1 MGGLTASTVFA
12 GCLGSA
18 GGNEAGTTT
27 SSTTNTGVPSEDEI
41 EEWRKEMAEKA
52 REELQDE
59 TLKVWSESTYDA
71 DYQGQVFNGYP
82 ADDTRMLE
90 EAPIIDEGEPWEPL
104 KDNVEV
110 IPLNSQDQA
119 QTYRR
124 MAKTGSVTR
133 DILTTSKV
141 PEMIR
146 QGVPLTDLGEIPAWR
161 KHIPEDLK
169 KNSSKIAYYRSRVS
183 GIFYNTETVSDPPE
197 DILDV
202 LDSRFSDK
210 RIILDVS
217 SNVVK
222 LIPFLSDEYIDSVPP
237 RLEALGSDMTGGEFV
252 EALGAQ
258 DPLFGTSSFDM
269 TQSTARG
276 DSDITFMGPL
286 TVCFHMMYDEGL
298 PIAPVEHPSAHHVRP
313 LGIAIAD
320 DAPHPAAA
328 KLFLDYLLSNPSAQL
343 YKKGTVSLNV
353 DESNPEEAIEYIA
366 ADWQRQYS
374 TFDTANEPSTILD
387 RWKDTLGAPSV

>member
-1 MGGLTASTVFA
+1 MGGLTATTLVA
-12 GCLGSA
+12 GCLGGA
-18 GGNEAGTTT
+18 GGSG
-27 SSTTNTGVPSEDEI
+27 SDSTTVPQSNAGEPSPEEI
-41 EEWRKEMAEKA
+41 DEWRKEMAEKA
-52 REELQDE
+52 REELADE

-71 DYQGQVFNGYP
+71 EYQGKVFNGYP
-82 ADDTRMLE
+82 SDDTRMLE
-90 EAPIIDEGEPWEPL
+90 EPPIIDEGEPWEPL

-124 MAKTGSVTR
+124 MARTDSVTR

-146 QGVPLTDLGEIPAWR
+146 QGVPLTDLSDIPAWH
-161 KHIPEDLK
+161 KHIPADLK
-169 KNSSKIAYYRSRVS
+169 KHSSKIGYYRSRVS
-183 GIFYNTETVSDPPE
+183 GVFYNTETVSEPPE

-202 LDSRFSDK
+202 LDPRFSDK

-237 RLEALGSDMTGGEFV
+237 RLEALGSDMTGREFV
-252 EALGAQ
+252 ESLGAQ
-258 DPLFGTSSFDM
+258 NPLYGTSSFDM

-276 DSDITFMGPL
+276 DSDITFMGPI
-286 TVCFHMMYDEGL
+286 TVCFHMMHDEGL
-298 PIAPVEHPSAHHVRP
+298 PIAPIEHPSAHHVRP

-328 KLFLDYLLSNPSAQL
+328 KLFIDYLLSNPSAQL
-343 YKKGTVSLNV
+343 YKKGTVSLDV
-353 DESNPEEAIEYIA
+353 TESNPESAIDYIA

-374 TFDTANEPSTILD
+374 TFDTTNDPSTILD
-387 RWKDTLGAPSV
+387 RWKDAIGAPSV